1 MPIAVEPSC
10 HNNHK
15 NKQTPQINPRFSIPI
30 LNQMNKFVDSPL
42 YLDGFNS
49 IFHLKQSTFRREG
62 INSPIVLGPFDKTF
76 ENKYFLSNRIYV
88 DNQKGEKP

>member
-1 MPIAVEPSC
+1 
-10 HNNHK
+10 
-15 NKQTPQINPRFSIPI
+15 
-30 LNQMNKFVDSPL
+30 MNKFVDSPL

-88 DNQKGEKP
+88 DNQKGENPKQKNPPKKKKSLPREEHYGFDYSRSSDSI